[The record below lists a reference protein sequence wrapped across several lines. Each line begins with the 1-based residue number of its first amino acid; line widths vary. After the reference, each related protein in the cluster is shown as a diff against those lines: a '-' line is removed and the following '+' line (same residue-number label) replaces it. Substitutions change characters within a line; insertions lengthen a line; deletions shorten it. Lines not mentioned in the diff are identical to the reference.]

1 MRWLPVV
8 SMMLVSVISYIDR
21 NTLALLAPTILH
33 DTGLNAEQYGFIISA
48 FSVAYMLGNPVWGVI
63 LDRIGVRRGMTLA
76 VALWSLASVSH
87 AFAIGFRGFAAARAI
102 LGFGE
107 GATFPGSMRTAMQ
120 TLPMEHRSR
129 AIAISY
135 SGGSLGAIITPIVVT
150 PIALLW
156 GWRGAFWF
164 TGALGALWLFHW
176 MLLSRRP
183 DLSHQAAVPSA
194 QAAATGAAVLH
205 WNQPHVWAFIAAY
218 GLGAVPLGFVL
229 YESSL
234 YLSAALHKSQAQIGA
249 VLWIPPLGWEVGYFF
264 WGWATDRFM
273 KSGADVRALRRAFSV
288 LTVLSFS
295 LALIPLLDSFA
306 ATMALFFFTMFL
318 AAGFIIG
325 SLAYAN
331 SYYSTQHAGVIAG
344 LGAGSWSAL
353 VAVIMPG
360 VGRLFDL
367 HMYGAAF
374 FAASVFPLAG
384 TLVWWALSRAG
395 QARQAKP

>member
-1 MRWLPVV
+1 MRWLPVLT
-8 SMMLVSVISYIDR
+8 MMLVSVISYIDR

-33 DTGLNAEQYGFIISA
+33 DTGLSAEQYGFIISA
-48 FSVAYMLGNPVWGVI
+48 FSIAYMLGNPVWGVI

-76 VALWSLASVSH
+76 VALWSFASVSH
-87 AFAIGFRGFAAARAI
+87 AFALGFRGFAAARAI

-120 TLPMEHRSR
+120 TLPVENRSR
-129 AIAISY
+129 GIAISY
-135 SGGSLGAIITPIVVT
+135 SGGSLGAIITPIIVT
-150 PIALLW
+150 PIALAW

-164 TGALGALWLFHW
+164 TGAIGALWLLIW
-176 MLLSRRP
+176 TVLSRRE
-183 DLSHQAAVPSA
+183 DLSNHAPAGRAQSHGGSAA
-194 QAAATGAAVLH
+194 LR
-205 WNQPHVWAFIAAY
+205 WNQPQVWALIAAY
-218 GLGAVPLGFVL
+218 GLGSVPLGFVL

-234 YLSAALHKSQAQIGA
+234 YLSGPLHKTQAQIGA

-273 KSGADVRALRRAFSV
+273 KSGADLSALRRMFSA
-288 LTVLSFS
+288 LTLFSFS
-295 LALIPLLDSFA
+295 LALIPLLNSFTI
-306 ATMALFFFTMFL
+306 TMALFFFTMFL

-331 SYYSTQHAGVIAG
+331 SYYSTQHAGVLAG

-360 VGRLFDL
+360 MGRLFDL
-367 HMYGAAF
+367 HLYGTAF

-384 TLVWWALSRAG
+384 TVLWWVLSRP
-395 QARQAKP
+395 RR

>member
-1 MRWLPVV
+1 MRWLPVLT
-8 SMMLVSVISYIDR
+8 MMLVSVISYIDR

-48 FSVAYMLGNPVWGVI
+48 FSIAYMLGNPVWGVI

-76 VALWSLASVSH
+76 VAIWSFASVSH
-87 AFAIGFRGFAAARAI
+87 AFAFGFRGFAAARAI

-120 TLPMEHRSR
+120 TLPVENRSR
-129 AIAISY
+129 GIAISY
-135 SGGSLGAIITPIVVT
+135 SGGSLGAIITPIVIT
-150 PIALLW
+150 PIALAW

-164 TGALGALWLFHW
+164 TGAIGALWLLLW
-176 MLLSRRP
+176 TVLSRRE
-183 DLSHQAAVPSA
+183 DLSNH
-194 QAAATGAAVLH
+194 AATGRPQTHGGSAVLR
-205 WNQPHVWAFIAAY
+205 WNQPQVWALIAAY
-218 GLGAVPLGFVL
+218 GLGSVPLGFVL

-234 YLSAALHKSQAQIGA
+234 YLSGPLHKTQAQIGA

-264 WGWATDRFM
+264 WGWAMDRFM
-273 KSGADVRALRRAFSV
+273 KSGADLTAMRRTFSL

-295 LALIPLLDSFA
+295 LALIPLLNSFP

-331 SYYSTQHAGVIAG
+331 SYYSTQHAGVLAG

-360 VGRLFDL
+360 MGRLFDL
-367 HMYGAAF
+367 HLYGTAF
-374 FAASVFPLAG
+374 LAASVFPLAG
-384 TLVWWALSRAG
+384 TALWWVLSRERAMSPP
-395 QARQAKP
+395 A

>member
-33 DTGLNAEQYGFIISA
+33 DSGLSAEQYGFVISA
-48 FSVAYMLGNPVWGVI
+48 FSIAYMLGNPVWGVI
-63 LDRIGVRRGMTLA
+63 LDLIGLRRGMMFA
-76 VALWSLASVSH
+76 VGIWSLASVSH

-120 TLPMEHRSR
+120 TLPFEHRSR
-129 AIAISY
+129 GIAISY

-150 PIALLW
+150 PIALAW

-164 TGALGALWLFHW
+164 TGAIGALWLLHW
-176 MLLSRRP
+176 AVLSRRQ
-183 DLSHQAAVPSA
+183 DLSNHLLERSGEAGVD
-194 QAAATGAAVLH
+194 VLR
-205 WNQPHVWAFIAAY
+205 WNQRHVWAFIAAY

-234 YLSAALHKSQAQIGA
+234 YLSAVLHKSQAQIGA

-273 KSGADVRALRRAFSV
+273 KSGADVRALRRTFSL

-295 LALIPLLDSFA
+295 LALIPMLHSFA

-360 VGRLFDL
+360 MGRLFDL
-367 HMYGAAF
+367 HMYSAAF
-374 FAASVFPLAG
+374 FAASLFPLAG
-384 TLVWWALSRAG
+384 TVAWWTLSRA
-395 QARQAKP
+395 RR